1 MFQGRKE
8 AKLNIKRKNVG
19 KRKVKKIKAFH
30 FQGRW
35 KNGDPLVIRSEGFNK
50 RHAFANMLRLVKLKR
65 YPMNKGDGFKMSYKT
80 NEETG
85 KIHGHCTYIVY
96 GNKVEIN

>member
-1 MFQGRKE
+1 MFQGRKV
-8 AKLNIKRKNVG
+8 AKPNIKRKNVD
-19 KRKVKKIKAFH
+19 KRKFKKIKRFH
-30 FQGRW
+30 FQGHW
-35 KNGDPLVIRSEGFNK
+35 KNGDPLVICSEGFNK
-50 RHAFANMLRLVKLKR
+50 RHAFGNMLRLVKLKR

-85 KIHGHCTYIVY
+85 KIHGHCTYIVS